1 MRRTSLTRDRVR
13 FGGAFIDGPEVFYR
27 QYSKAMID
35 SSPSRFTRVLLMV
48 AAGAV
53 LLLIGT
59 GSGWAGYVAVGLVF
73 GVAVIQHAILTSLA
87 TRRISETIRREDP
100 DLPTEMSEVA
110 AAVRARISA
119 ERLDAER
126 QNSDIRAA
134 LESAAVGVIVA
145 DREGRIL
152 NTVGATAGLVPPGP
166 EARVKNPKLRRL
178 FSDVLADGEPRI
190 ELVPMGAS
198 HAVMQWTAVPLDHE
212 AVGAVV
218 IDVTEVQRVQAMR
231 RHFVT
236 DASHELKTPIAAIQ
250 AAAEALQTAL
260 AIDEERSRLFARRL
274 QEQAVRLGRIVN
286 DLLDLS
292 RLEGDVPE
300 MKRFDLSEVVAA
312 EVAGLTRE
320 FEEKGIR
327 LQTDLEQFEIVGGA
341 EDAALAVRN
350 LLTNAIRYTEPDGA
364 VEVRLTGSPG
374 EVTLVVTD
382 SGIGI
387 AASDQERIFERFF
400 RVDGA
405 RSRATGGTGLGLS
418 IVRHVMANHGGSVEV
433 SSISGRGSTFT
444 LRFPVGS

>member
-1 MRRTSLTRDRVR
+1 MTM
-13 FGGAFIDGPEVFYR
+13 F
-27 QYSKAMID
+27 D

-48 AAGAV
+48 TAGAT
-53 LLLIGT
+53 LLLVGT
-59 GSGWAGYVAVGLVF
+59 GTGWAGYVAIGLVF
-73 GVAVIQHAILTSLA
+73 GVAVVQHAILSSRT
-87 TRRISETIRREDP
+87 TRQVRETIRREDP
-100 DLPTEMSEVA
+100 DLPTESSEVA

-119 ERLDAER
+119 ERLDADR

-145 DREGRIL
+145 DRDGRIL

-166 EARVKNPKLRRL
+166 GARVKNPKLRRL
-178 FSDVLADGEPRI
+178 FTDVLIDGEARI

-218 IDVTEVQRVQAMR
+218 TDVTEVQRVQSMR

-300 MKRFDLSEVVAA
+300 MKPFDLSEVVGA
-312 EVAGLTRE
+312 EIAGLAGE

-327 LQTDLEQFEIVGGA
+327 LRTELEQVDMVGSAG
-341 EDAALAVRN
+341 DVALAARN
-350 LLTNAIRYTEPDGA
+350 LLTNAIRYTEVGGA
-364 VEVRLTGSPG
+364 VEVRIAALPD
-374 EVTLVVTD
+374 EVTVMVKD

-433 SSISGRGSTFT
+433 SSVSGGGSSFT
-444 LRFPVGS
+444 LRFPTGS

>member
-1 MRRTSLTRDRVR
+1 MVPTRGIVR
-13 FGGAFIDGPEVFYR
+13 FVRILIGRPHGPRRPYF
-27 QYSKAMID
+27 APMIN

-48 AAGAV
+48 TAGAV
-53 LLLIGT
+53 LLLVGT
-59 GSGWAGYVAVGLVF
+59 GSGWAGYVAIGLVF
-73 GVAVIQHAILTSLA
+73 GVAVIQHAILSSRT
-87 TRRISETIRREDP
+87 TRQVRETIRREDP
-100 DLPTEMSEVA
+100 DLPTETSEVA

-134 LESAAVGVIVA
+134 LESAVVGVIVA

-166 EARVKNPKLRRL
+166 GARVKNPKLRRL
-178 FSDVLADGEPRI
+178 FADVLADGEPRI

-218 IDVTEVQRVQAMR
+218 TDVTEVQRVQAMR

-260 AIDEERSRLFARRL
+260 SIDEERSRLFARRL

-300 MKRFDLSEVVAA
+300 MKPFDLAEVVSV
-312 EVAGLTRE
+312 EVAGLAGE
-320 FEEKGIR
+320 FDEKGIR
-327 LQTDLEQFEIVGGA
+327 VRTDLEQVMIVGSAG
-341 EDAALAVRN
+341 DAALGVRN
-350 LLTNAIRYTEPDGA
+350 LLTNALRYSEPGGE
-364 VEVRLTGSPG
+364 VEVHLTASPG
-374 EVTLVVTD
+374 EAALVVAD

-444 LRFPVGS
+444 LRFPISS